1 VVDDTAP
8 SALEKK
14 KRVVGRPLTSET
26 ARELAL
32 KSWDTRREKAAEGM
46 AEAVEA
52 AVGQVLDGKDVNPHA
67 WKTEAWKKV
76 IGRATEV
83 YMKSD
88 SIRGMSEM
96 ASFIGKATGM
106 IRENVKEEQKTPEN
120 QLLGL
125 DDAKVVLQV
134 FNFYKNDFKHSPEN
148 MDVID
153 AELNDYIES

>member
-1 VVDDTAP
+1 VGDDTTQIAP
-8 SALEKK
+8 VKT
-14 KRVVGRPLTSET
+14 RIVGRPLTSET
-26 ARELAL
+26 ARAASL
-32 KSWDTRREKAAEGM
+32 KGWEIRREKAAEGM

-52 AVGQVLDGKDVNPHA
+52 IVGKLIEGEPVDSHKV
-67 WKTEAWKKV
+67 KTEAWKKV

-106 IRENVKEEQKTPEN
+106 IRENVKEEQHTQEN

-134 FNFYKNDFKHSPEN
+134 FNFYKNDFKHAPEN